1 MKLPEHYKNLDADKK
16 RIVVCNLI
24 AELGNKDVQDYLS
37 SFTDDQINFLFTY
50 FFTDSKE
57 KRERMWYDMQKEY
70 KSTLKELKIIAK
82 KLQNLDLKFAE
93 LLAEK
98 EDAEEFMRNIK

>member
-24 AELGNKDVQDYLS
+24 SELGNKDVQNYLS
-37 SFTDDQINFLFTY
+37 SFNNDQINFLFTY

-70 KSTLKELKIIAK
+70 KTTLKELKVIAE
-82 KLQNLDLKFAE
+82 KLQKLDLKFAE